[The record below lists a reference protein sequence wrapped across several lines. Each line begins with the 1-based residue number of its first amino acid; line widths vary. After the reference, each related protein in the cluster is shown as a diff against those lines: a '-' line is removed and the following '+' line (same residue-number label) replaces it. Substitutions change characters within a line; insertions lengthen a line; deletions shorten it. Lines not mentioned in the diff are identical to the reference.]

1 MILKKK
7 GLTGG
12 KGGGGGAV
20 EVVKK
25 SCNLLSTLVGRDL
38 HNYHYQKIS
47 SVFAG
52 IKVKVLHGIFT

>member
-12 KGGGGGAV
+12 NGGGGGAV

-47 SVFAG
+47 SV
-52 IKVKVLHGIFT
+52 LD